1 MESSNVGNGSH
12 WVVFYYN
19 HPLTSI
25 YFDSFGFVPPI
36 QVENR
41 ISPYIFNDAD
51 VQDYNSTA
59 CGYFCIAFIKFLH
72 NKTDKKEAYKAF
84 LKLFKNETIKND
96 KILQKLL
103 L

>member
-1 MESSNVGNGSH
+1 MYNLLAFLSTNGS
-12 WVVFYYN
+12 FEILSFN
-19 HPLTSI
+19 
-25 YFDSFGFVPPI
+25 FDSFGFVPPI

-41 ISPYIFNDAD
+41 ISPYIFNDAE
-51 VQDYNSTA
+51 VQDYNSSG

-72 NKTDKKEAYKAF
+72 NKTDKKEAYKDF